1 MKKLLI
7 VGFASV
13 ILSLSLFSPVKAQEM
28 SGEYR
33 NLLLQ
38 LIALLTKQVE
48 VLQAQLIAQQQT
60 NTIMQNQITQ
70 NQTVIPNPILETPK
84 VLGAIEPELVSDLG
98 ISREYRNEC
107 APQLIKDSL
116 VKINF
121 WCSYVGNIGHEQDI
135 KIEITFN
142 GETKTTGPGKLQNLE
157 FDVPK
162 YTTSQPLGWI
172 VKMTKGNKYT
182 ILNSAPQTLE

>member
-13 ILSLSLFSPVKAQEM
+13 ILSLGLFSPVKAQEM

-33 NLLLQ
+33 SLLLQ

-48 VLQAQLIAQQQT
+48 VLQAQLVAQQQT

-70 NQTVIPNPILETPK
+70 NQAVVPTPETK
-84 VLGAIEPELVSDLG
+84 LGAIEPELVKDLG

-107 APQLIKDSL
+107 APQLIKDTL

-121 WCSYVGNIGHEQDI
+121 WCSYVGNIGQEQDI

-142 GETKTTGPGKLQNLE
+142 GETKTTGPGKLQNIQ

-162 YTTSQPLGWI
+162 YYQSQPLGWT

-182 ILNSAPQTLE
+182 LLSSAPQTLE